1 MYSNEEEIGGG
12 GMVLSRLK
20 IPASIYKMSSCCSF
34 EKDDELQ
41 KIIERHK
48 ASQIFL
54 NKFNFHAP
62 KKIED
67 NYSNSLVIVNSN
79 YICMITTHYE

>member
-1 MYSNEEEIGGG
+1 LYSNEEGIGGG

-20 IPASIYKMSSCCSF
+20 ILASIYKLSSWSSF

-48 ASQIFL
+48 ISQIFL
-54 NKFNFHAP
+54 NKFNFYTP
-62 KKIED
+62 KK
-67 NYSNSLVIVNSN
+67 
-79 YICMITTHYE
+79 